1 MEAISLIV
9 VNFLSESHFLDSVS
23 IYKRAYQCLKSL
35 YTNQI
40 IIDIETTPGKNIR
53 EQTKEQ
59 SV

>member
-9 VNFLSESHFLDSVS
+9 VNFLFDSHFDSVS
-23 IYKRAYQCLKSL
+23 IYKRAYKCLKSL

-40 IIDIETTPGKNIR
+40 IIDIETTLGKNIR
-53 EQTKEQ
+53 EQTKGQ